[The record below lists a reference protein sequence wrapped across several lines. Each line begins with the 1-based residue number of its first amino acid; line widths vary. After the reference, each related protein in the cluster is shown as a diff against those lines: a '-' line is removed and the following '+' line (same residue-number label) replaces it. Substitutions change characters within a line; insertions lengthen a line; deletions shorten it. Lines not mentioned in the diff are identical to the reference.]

1 MLKFVK
7 VRVEDT
13 AAYRYLYNEDIFLLN
28 SEKHLFNG
36 EPLTIEPENTK
47 AQYEPEAETLAQT
60 VKASPIP
67 YLGQNKKSLLVLT
80 HYTDFSFIAPDH
92 QAALEATLKRKDY
105 TIDDIAIVNTAGSDG
120 MTLSALRE
128 QLNPSKLLVLGNQ
141 AAMAELSGLTFNQ
154 PQQINNLPVLIT
166 FAFGEMMS
174 SNENKKAFW
183 EQVKNF

>member
-1 MLKFVK
+1 M
-7 VRVEDT
+7 RVEDT

-36 EPLTIEPENTK
+36 EPLTVEPENTK
-47 AQYEPEAETLAQT
+47 LQSEPETEAETLAQT
-60 VKASPIP
+60 VKPSPIS
-67 YLGQNKKSLLVLT
+67 YFGQNKKSLLVLT
-80 HYTDFSFIAPDH
+80 HYTDETFIAADH

-105 TIDDIAIVNTAGSDG
+105 TIDDIAIVNTAGNDG
-120 MTLSALRE
+120 LTLSAMRE
-128 QLNPSKLLVLGNQ
+128 QLNPSKLLVLGKQ
-141 AAMAELSGLTFNQ
+141 ASMAELSELTFNQ

-174 SNENKKAFW
+174 SNENKKTFW